1 MIRANENFRLTCK
14 TLKTT
19 FLTVDDATYQGKPT
33 PRKPWVLLSFS
44 DSQPP
49 ILFSFMDGES
59 ALRVDGKPGDYTLKF
74 SPTYRGWIR
83 VCLPFGQTQ
92 FKMDSGP
99 AAAFGAA
106 AAKIKQEI
114 AYWRAP
120 MPKAVAHKAEWV
132 EKGIV
137 ATWQFA
143 KPGTLVP
150 SSLVLAQSGGYGVKI
165 LSQISIAEGS
175 LSQGPQ
181 GFCVGT
187 ELKVF
192 FPVRRAPVGRP
203 LTVGDPPKIERT
215 TGLSGLPAA
224 WLACSPDSY
233 LDQIQKA
240 SLTSTA
246 GLALAPEP
254 NSGALAYDAATLTK
268 GAEGALIE
276 AITQGV
282 GGAPIARPSINKLIW
297 RRDWW
302 TLCLFYPDSPAV
314 VKAQEQTAIAAWF
327 SQEPGR
333 VLEGCLLASGM
344 ASAWAEPA
352 YRTAF
357 NFPNKI
363 TNWTTKPESFFQWIY
378 RLKQEP
384 DAYFAPFTSPVFSTD
399 PRALIVK
406 QKGSSYSIAWTHQE
420 GDLKSLRFIS
430 KPGVKFEAGA
440 NLNSITVETSGEES
454 VVKYNP
460 AKPGNC
466 ELTLTLP
473 AGTSLPITPMPL
485 DLAWR

>member
-1 MIRANENFRLTCK
+1 M
-14 TLKTT
+14 
-19 FLTVDDATYQGKPT
+19 
-33 PRKPWVLLSFS
+33 
-44 DSQPP
+44 
-49 ILFSFMDGES
+49 
-59 ALRVDGKPGDYTLKF
+59 RVDGKPGDYTLKF

-83 VCLPFGQTQ
+83 VCLPFGQTP

-106 AAKIKQEI
+106 AAKIKQEQ

-120 MPKAVAHKAEWV
+120 MPRAVAYKAEWV
-132 EKGIV
+132 ENGIV
-137 ATWQFA
+137 ASWQYA

-192 FPVRRAPVGRP
+192 FPVRRAPTGRA
-203 LTVGDPPKIERT
+203 LTVGDPPKMEKAV
-215 TGLSGLPAA
+215 GLSGLPGA
-224 WLACSPDSY
+224 WLACHSDSY

-240 SLTSTA
+240 SIASTG
-246 GLALAPEP
+246 GLALVAEP
-254 NSGALAYDAATLTK
+254 NSGAPSFDASAMAK

-276 AITQGV
+276 SVTQGL
-282 GGAPIARPSINKLIW
+282 GGAPVPRPTINKLIW

-302 TLCLFYPDSPAV
+302 TLCLAYPDSPEV

-327 SQEPGR
+327 SQDPNK
-333 VLEGCLLASGM
+333 VLEGCLLATGM
-344 ASAWAEPA
+344 SSAWAEPA

-357 NFPNKI
+357 NFPNKV
-363 TNWTTKPESFFQWIY
+363 TSWTAKPGPLFQWIY
-378 RLKQEP
+378 GLKQEP
-384 DAYFAPFTSPVFSTD
+384 DAFFAPFTSPVFTSE
-399 PRALIVK
+399 PRALIIK
-406 QKGSSYSIAWTHQE
+406 QKGSSYTVSWSHQE

-430 KPGVKFEAGA
+430 KQGLKFETGA
-440 NLNSITVETSGEES
+440 NLSSVKAETIGDETVVT
-454 VVKYNP
+454 YNP
-460 AKPGNC
+460 VKPGVC
-466 ELTLTLP
+466 EMTLTLP
-473 AGTSLPITPMPL
+473 TGITLPITPMPL